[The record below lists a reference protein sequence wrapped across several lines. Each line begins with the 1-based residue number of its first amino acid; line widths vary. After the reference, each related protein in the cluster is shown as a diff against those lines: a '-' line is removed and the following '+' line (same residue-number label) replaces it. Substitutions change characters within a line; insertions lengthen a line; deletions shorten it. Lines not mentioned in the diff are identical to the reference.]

1 MSAQIGPVI
10 TNYVQYFVIVLIR
23 FEIFCSSLHFVRKPL
38 QWSTSEILLKFSD
51 RLSKFMGIEK
61 GIEAARSAVLSV
73 LQGYPCL
80 CLPIFQSCIYSV
92 WNISRTS
99 VWRLLSFKCARMSGV
114 GILQRHLFILLGSF
128 WSRLVEKKQSNQ
140 NSQSEQRKLSLGT
153 NQNKW
158 NCHKEPIR
166 TNEIVT
172 RN

>member
-1 MSAQIGPVI
+1 M
-10 TNYVQYFVIVLIR
+10 
-23 FEIFCSSLHFVRKPL
+23 RKPL

-51 RLSKFMGIEK
+51 RLPKFMGIEK

-80 CLPIFQSCIYSV
+80 CLPIFQFCIYSV

-128 WSRLVEKKQSNQ
+128 WSRVVEKKQSNQ

-172 RN
+172 RNQSEQMKLSQGTNQNKWNCYKQPIRTNEIVTRN

>member
-38 QWSTSEILLKFSD
+38 QWSTSEILFKFSD
-51 RLSKFMGIEK
+51 RLPKFMGIEK

-80 CLPIFQSCIYSV
+80 CLPIFQFCIYSV

-114 GILQRHLFILLGSF
+114 GISQWHLFILLGSF

-140 NSQSEQRKLSLGT
+140 NSQSE
-153 NQNKW
+153 
-158 NCHKEPIR
+158 
-166 TNEIVT
+166 
-172 RN
+172 